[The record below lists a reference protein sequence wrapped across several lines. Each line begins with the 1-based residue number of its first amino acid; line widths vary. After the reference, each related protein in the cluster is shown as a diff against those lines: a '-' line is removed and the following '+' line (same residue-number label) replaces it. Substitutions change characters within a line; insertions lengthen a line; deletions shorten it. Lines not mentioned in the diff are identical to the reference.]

1 MALTQLWKYHLKLM
15 PEGRVAFAERYA
27 EVDGVWERMIPV
39 RPVVWAD
46 GVIAADVSVERPHEH
61 NIRVDVYSSVL
72 YHEVDAPDVRHM
84 RQHVDGRAVDLRTSQ
99 KLLIMS

>member
-1 MALTQLWKYHLKLM
+1 M
-15 PEGRVAFAERYA
+15 PEGRVAFAERDA

-61 NIRVDVYSSVL
+61 SIRVDVYSSVL
-72 YHEVDAPDVRHM
+72 DHEVDAPDVRDVLH
-84 RQHVDGRAVDLRTSQ
+84 HVHGRTVHLCTSQ
-99 KLLIMS
+99 